1 VVETRRRE
9 YPFRSKANQF
19 RKDGKTEKADD
30 PGGVGREIVREIL
43 VCRACSE
50 GASDRYSEECDP
62 PALRAAA

>member
-19 RKDGKTEKADD
+19 RKDGKVEKTDD

-43 VCRACSE
+43 VCQACSE
-50 GASDRYSEECDP
+50 GASDRCFDGCDP